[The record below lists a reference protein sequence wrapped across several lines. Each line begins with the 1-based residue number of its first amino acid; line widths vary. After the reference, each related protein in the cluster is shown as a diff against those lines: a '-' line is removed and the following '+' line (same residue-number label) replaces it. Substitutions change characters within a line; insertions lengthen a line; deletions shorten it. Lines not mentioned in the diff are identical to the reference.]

1 MADSLQTLE
10 EPMEVKYLPLA
21 SGINPAGVDPAY
33 HITLVT
39 FAHCG
44 EITYFT
50 NSKEFIIDLK
60 VPLTALQSYDDDGN
74 FIILAAARDLRMCWI
89 NPKTRVLNYN
99 ETMHKS
105 TIYTLDVRRPGED
118 LMLSR
123 SADIITLWDL
133 QRAVRLSQYP
143 RDSAAQIIAAYFN
156 PPNGQVIVSCLRN
169 GTIKLWKSNEPQCSS
184 CFYNTST
191 PLRQYRCICSSLD
204 GRFLYA
210 AGDEPHLVVCTLN
223 GVEKQAVCEVVPLN
237 FAPVLQMQC
246 VPVNGESLL
255 LLGSDGRLR
264 LLSLSSFSFMSLRS
278 LPPTLV
284 PPVVNG
290 VGFTMLMKP
299 QDPLALDF
307 AVAPSPSA
315 SSSSLVAVLTE
326 NGGFRLLDLSNGMR
340 KPLVYLGSVQVLNL
354 QELVCDFT
362 EKKKYLS
369 PCLIKLLEISVGRI
383 GIQLSNAIR
392 ISTYYGNGPFTRD
405 PYRPQHEWLSV
416 PAPLKDRT
424 NNLETAPA
432 KYEVKSQI
440 PTATEHKPP
449 SYLWAQRNSNTVTF
463 GRGEA
468 ESRVSTAG
476 EQKNDSRNNRGD
488 KIDED
493 KGKKEVLKSSTSN
506 DKSEQLLNPEKLRG
520 ILAEHHH
527 FPSERRSLL
536 WCHLLRLRGDVR
548 QFNQH
553 AAQGLHPLIAQIP
566 DNPRLCDRLLL
577 LDDVQRVCSALIH
590 KRKKLASIPD
600 LSLIV
605 MPFVKLFRD
614 THLCMAYEAVLA
626 ILDGLCAPLFEFY
639 PSPPQHLLCTMEDTL
654 ASRDQEVLRHFL
666 RSDLSAELCIWP
678 LLRSLFTRVLAE
690 NDWLSLWDHT
700 LVHPP
705 SFLMNFAVAYVLV
718 NRKRIFQIRT
728 RQHIKEFHAQVSD
741 SLNFVR
747 ALNLTHELQKSFTP
761 ASSIG
766 VVALNRCIGQMIV
779 SAQRKQCERLHDPQ
793 EGGESSDD

>member
-1 MADSLQTLE
+1 MQGL
-10 EPMEVKYLPLA
+10 KFRKLA
-21 SGINPAGVDPAY
+21 
-33 HITLVT
+33 
-39 FAHCG
+39 F
-44 EITYFT
+44 
-50 NSKEFIIDLK
+50 
-60 VPLTALQSYDDDGN
+60 
-74 FIILAAARDLRMCWI
+74 
-89 NPKTRVLNYN
+89 
-99 ETMHKS
+99 
-105 TIYTLDVRRPGED
+105 
-118 LMLSR
+118 
-123 SADIITLWDL
+123 
-133 QRAVRLSQYP
+133 
-143 RDSAAQIIAAYFN
+143 
-156 PPNGQVIVSCLRN
+156 
-169 GTIKLWKSNEPQCSS
+169 
-184 CFYNTST
+184 
-191 PLRQYRCICSSLD
+191 SLD
-204 GRFLYA
+204 YSTEDHF
-210 AGDEPHLVVCTLN
+210 DIKIPM
-223 GVEKQAVCEVVPLN
+223 
-237 FAPVLQMQC
+237 MQTTRDW
-246 VPVNGESLL
+246 E
-255 LLGSDGRLR
+255 
-264 LLSLSSFSFMSLRS
+264 
-278 LPPTLV
+278 
-284 PPVVNG
+284 
-290 VGFTMLMKP
+290 
-299 QDPLALDF
+299 
-307 AVAPSPSA
+307 
-315 SSSSLVAVLTE
+315 
-326 NGGFRLLDLSNGMR
+326 
-340 KPLVYLGSVQVLNL
+340 
-354 QELVCDFT
+354 
-362 EKKKYLS
+362 
-369 PCLIKLLEISVGRI
+369 
-383 GIQLSNAIR
+383 R
-392 ISTYYGNGPFTRD
+392 ISYV
-405 PYRPQHEWLSV
+405 V